1 LPLLARLKRDM
12 YRDSVELMR
21 LSAEL
26 AARPGV
32 RQFSAMMATPANLEL
47 LRAGGLK
54 GDELA
59 DARPNDLCLAAESG
73 DPATARA
80 ALDAAE
86 ALLESGRIGQRASER
101 QAGMVV
107 TRSLRGALAARP
119 GLNLALISV
128 PGEYAASEARRAL
141 RAGLHVMLF
150 SDNVPLGQEVA
161 LKQEADRLGRL
172 CMGPDCGTVLIGG
185 LPLGFAN
192 RVRRG
197 RIGLVGASGTGLQA
211 VTCQIHQLGEGVSHA
226 LGSGGR
232 DLSAEVGGRTSLAAL
247 DALASD
253 PTTEVLAVISKPAD
267 PKVEARVLAH
277 ATELGKPV
285 VVHFLGRSQS
295 PDELPAGIA
304 WAANLDETARVAVA
318 LARGQAESRGAD
330 RLAVESEAQLVA
342 REAERG
348 ALAGLFVGGTLAAE
362 AARILAETLG
372 RGDME
377 TRRRRD
383 TETRRRG
390 DPQTGGGRDTSAA
403 WPRPPVAAS
412 PGEVGRVGRHV
423 IIDLGDDALTRGRP
437 HPIIDPSIRAAAIE
451 QVVAEGAVILLLD
464 VVLGYGAHSDPAG
477 ALAGPIEAARYQV
490 ERLNRRLEILA
501 SVVGTDQD
509 PQPIDGQ
516 IARLRGS
523 GVRVYETPTMAA
535 RVAAQ
540 AAALMPYDSPIPG
553 R

>member
-1 LPLLARLKRDM
+1 LLPIAYNLTPHGGGVLPLLARLKRDM

-26 AARPGV
+26 AGRPGV
-32 RQFSAMMATPANLEL
+32 RQFSAVMATPANLEL

-73 DPATARA
+73 DPETART

-86 ALLESGRIGQRASER
+86 ALLESGRVGHRASER
-101 QAGMVV
+101 QMGMVV
-107 TRSLRGALAARP
+107 AGSLRGALAARP

-128 PGEYAASEARRAL
+128 PGEYAAREARRAL

-150 SDNVPLGQEVA
+150 SDNVLLGQEVA
-161 LKQEADRLGRL
+161 LKQEADRLGLL

-211 VTCQIHQLGEGVSHA
+211 VTCQIHRLGEGVSHA

-247 DALASD
+247 DALAGD
-253 PTTEVLAVISKPAD
+253 PTTEVLVVIAKPGD
-267 PKVEARVLAH
+267 PRVEARVLART
-277 ATELGKPV
+277 AELGKPV

-295 PDELPAGIA
+295 PDELPDGTA

-318 LARGQAESRGAD
+318 LARGQAESQGID
-330 RLAVESEAQLVA
+330 RLAIESEAQLVA
-342 REAERG
+342 REAGRG

-372 RGDME
+372 A
-377 TRRRRD
+377 
-383 TETRRRG
+383 
-390 DPQTGGGRDTSAA
+390 GG
-403 WPRPPVAAS
+403 
-412 PGEVGRVGRHV
+412 VGRHV

-451 QVVAEGAVILLLD
+451 QVVADGAVILLLD

-477 ALAGPIEAARYQV
+477 ALAGPIEAARCQAD
-490 ERLNRRLEILA
+490 RLGRRLEVLA

-516 IARLRGS
+516 IARLGAS

-540 AAALMPYDSPIPG
+540 AAVLMPYDSPIPG